1 MGTDIRLPDP
11 VELAPGV
18 RLHAGALADSSGL
31 IDRALAQPDK
41 WVDSKLGSGAQAAR
55 ARNSSSFLMD
65 SGGADWNE
73 VHSVI
78 RMAAH
83 SYNNNFDA
91 SWNGTLDRVTMLRY
105 LEGDGFYVPHY
116 DDSSRFPRAFSMLIY
131 LNDVVEG
138 GETEFTALGLSVR
151 PAAGDL
157 VVFPAQPPYVHQ
169 ACVPTVGDKFV
180 IATFCPRARWAH
192 AMNEETL

>member
-1 MGTDIRLPDP
+1 MTGAEGRLPDP

-18 RLHAGALADSSGL
+18 RLHAGAIADPRRL
-31 IDRALAQPDK
+31 IDRALARPDE
-41 WVDSKLGSGAQAAR
+41 WASSKLGSGARAAR
-55 ARNSSSFLMD
+55 ARNSSSFLME
-65 SGGADWNE
+65 SGAAEWTE
-73 VHSVI
+73 VYAVI
-78 RMAAH
+78 RLAAH
-83 SYNNNFDA
+83 SYNNDFDA
-91 SWNGTLDRVTMLRY
+91 SWDGALDRVTMLRY

-180 IATFCPRARWAH
+180 IATFCPRAPWTH
-192 AMNEETL
+192 ATSGK